1 MDDRRKF
8 LQAIALAML
17 AMPSA
22 QTASADDENPAN
34 EMRPQTG
41 DLFVSEDDEKK
52 IISPNDLWLNQ
63 QPLEA
68 FPYDPKNKIV
78 RDGSRLNR
86 VLLVKLDLKTLGETT
101 RERATPDEIVAYS
114 GICTHQG
121 CPVTGWINDQGT
133 QVMKCFCH
141 NSEYDPAHGAQVVF
155 GPAPILE
162 WQRSNANV
170 EWPVRHPIRNVSYIL
185 NFQRNASP
193 RMRSTKRSD
202 RCRQDAECRE
212 HRCDNAHMR
221 VLERTNIASD
231 VDDLIDGGER
241 FLGLAMEHPSLRGR
255 HESPP
260 LPEK

>member
-8 LQAIALAML
+8 LQAIALAIL
-17 AMPSA
+17 ATLSP
-22 QTASADDENPAN
+22 QTATADDENPAN

-101 RERATPDEIVAYS
+101 RERAAPDGIVAYS

-141 NSEYDPAHGAQVVF
+141 NSEYDTAHGAQD
-155 GPAPILE
+155 GE
-162 WQRSNANV
+162 
-170 EWPVRHPIRNVSYIL
+170 VRHWANGVSGAKALATDGDHVLLAGGYGDEAGRIAL
-185 NFQRNASP
+185 LHLDDEQAQQLGELRLQPPQRGAARLVQGHGATLHIVEQGRWAKLTVAAARAMLEAS
-193 RMRSTKRSD
+193 
-202 RCRQDAECRE
+202 
-212 HRCDNAHMR
+212 
-221 VLERTNIASD
+221 
-231 VDDLIDGGER
+231 
-241 FLGLAMEHPSLRGR
+241 
-255 HESPP
+255 
-260 LPEK
+260 